1 MNKPAPVP
9 IVKGNSFRNFQC
21 SKNKCEID
29 QMDVLYASAV
39 GSLLNAYKQELTLTQ
54 FMYPGCF
61 FWQKSSPDIDHW
73 NGVENVLQLC
83 KDL

>member
-1 MNKPAPVP
+1 MNKPTPVP

-29 QMDVLYASAV
+29 QMDVLYDSAV
-39 GSLLNAYKQELTLTQ
+39 ESLLNAYKQELTLTQ

-61 FWQKSSPDIDHW
+61 FGRSPVQI
-73 NGVENVLQLC
+73 
-83 KDL
+83 